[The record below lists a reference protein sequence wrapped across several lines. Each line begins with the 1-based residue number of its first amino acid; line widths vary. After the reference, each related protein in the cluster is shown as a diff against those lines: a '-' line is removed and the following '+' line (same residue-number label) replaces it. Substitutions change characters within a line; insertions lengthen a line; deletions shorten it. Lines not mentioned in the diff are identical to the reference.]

1 MKNIPYKKEVYV
13 SSFLEPKSRLL
24 HFSGCFFH
32 CANTGW
38 LMARLVVF
46 CQSLFIH
53 KPSAPW
59 KYSDHQN
66 QQLDISQQCAL
77 EDQKASCA
85 LGCIKRGVASRER
98 EVIAPL
104 YSALVRPHLQ
114 YCVESV
120 LLKHIPFTQKCM
132 LLPLVVLPASL

>member
-1 MKNIPYKKEVYV
+1 MKNIPYRKEVYV

-66 QQLDISQQCAL
+66 QQLDVSQQCAL
-77 EDQKASCA
+77 ADQKANCA

-98 EVIAPL
+98 EVIVPPLLSSCEAP
-104 YSALVRPHLQ
+104 SAVLRPDLGP
-114 YCVESV
+114 SV
-120 LLKHIPFTQKCM
+120 QKGRAT
-132 LLPLVVLPASL
+132 LGAGSEEGH